1 MLSVKKGMQ
10 MSALVVALAATASSA
25 QIQSMFADPKANQVG
40 DALTVIIQENASASN
55 RTSTKTAKNSKTAI
69 SSTIPGAGNILG
81 FIPLHSL
88 DSGFDNE
95 YTGDASTSRS
105 ARLTARMTVTVVS
118 KKPNGDLIIEGV
130 RTLKIN
136 GENEAIYVNG
146 SVNPAMVRRDNTV
159 LSSSIA
165 DLQIEYTGKGT
176 ITQGTRPGVVVRF
189 INWIFYTNSVS
200 KFTF

>member
-10 MSALVVALAATASSA
+10 MSTLVVALAATASSA

-69 SSTIPGAGNILG
+69 SSTVPGAGNILD

-88 DSGFDNE
+88 DSGIDNQ

-105 ARLTARMTVTVVS
+105 ARLTARMTVTVVG

-146 SVNPAMVRRDNTV
+146 SVNPTMVRRDNTV

-189 INWIFYTNSVS
+189 INWIF
-200 KFTF
+200 

>member
-10 MSALVVALAATASSA
+10 IAALVVTLAATASSA

-69 SSTIPGAGNILG
+69 SSTVPGAGNILD

-88 DSGFDNE
+88 DSGIDNQ

-105 ARLTARMTVTVVS
+105 ARLTARMTVTVVG
-118 KKPNGDLIIEGV
+118 KKPNGDLIVEGV

-189 INWIFYTNSVS
+189 INWIF
-200 KFTF
+200 

>member
-69 SSTIPGAGNILG
+69 SSTVPGAGNILD

-88 DSGFDNE
+88 DSGIDNQ

-105 ARLTARMTVTVVS
+105 ARLTARMTVTVVG
-118 KKPNGDLIIEGV
+118 KKPNGDKIIEGV

-146 SVNPAMVRRDNTV
+146 SVNPTMVRRDNTV

-189 INWIFYTNSVS
+189 INWIF
-200 KFTF
+200 

>member
-69 SSTIPGAGNILG
+69 SSTIPGAGNILD

-88 DSGFDNE
+88 DSGFDNQ

-105 ARLTARMTVTVVS
+105 ARLTARMTVTVVG

-146 SVNPAMVRRDNTV
+146 SVNPTMVRRDNTV
-159 LSSSIA
+159 LSSNIA

-189 INWIFYTNSVS
+189 INWIF
-200 KFTF
+200 

>member
-1 MLSVKKGMQ
+1 MFSVKKGIQ

-55 RTSTKTAKNSKTAI
+55 RTSTKTAKNSKTAV
-69 SSTIPGAGNILG
+69 SSTIPGAGNILD

-105 ARLTARMTVTVVS
+105 ARLTARMTVTVVG

-146 SVNPAMVRRDNTV
+146 SVNSAMVRRDNTV

-189 INWIFYTNSVS
+189 INWIF
-200 KFTF
+200 

>member
-69 SSTIPGAGNILG
+69 SSTVPGAGNILD

-88 DSGFDNE
+88 DSGIDNQ

-105 ARLTARMTVTVVS
+105 ARLTARMTVTVVG

-146 SVNPAMVRRDNTV
+146 SVNPTMVRRDNTV

-189 INWIFYTNSVS
+189 INWIF
-200 KFTF
+200 

>member
-69 SSTIPGAGNILG
+69 SSTVPGAGNILD
-81 FIPLHSL
+81 FIQLHSL
-88 DSGFDNE
+88 DSGIDNQ

-105 ARLTARMTVTVVS
+105 ARLTARMTVTVVG

-146 SVNPAMVRRDNTV
+146 SVNPTMVRRDNTV

-189 INWIFYTNSVS
+189 INWIF
-200 KFTF
+200 

>member
-1 MLSVKKGMQ
+1 MSSVKKGIQ
-10 MSALVVALAATASSA
+10 MSALVVALGATASSA

-69 SSTIPGAGNILG
+69 SSTIPGAGNILD

-105 ARLTARMTVTVVS
+105 ARLTARMTVTVVG

-146 SVNPAMVRRDNTV
+146 SVNPTMVRRDNTV
-159 LSSSIA
+159 LSSNIA

-189 INWIFYTNSVS
+189 INWIF
-200 KFTF
+200 

>member
-1 MLSVKKGMQ
+1 MLSVKKGIQ

-69 SSTIPGAGNILG
+69 SSTIPGAGNILD

-88 DSGFDNE
+88 DSGIDNQ

-105 ARLTARMTVTVVS
+105 ARLTARMTVTVVG

-146 SVNPAMVRRDNTV
+146 SVNPTMVRRDNTV

-189 INWIFYTNSVS
+189 INWIF
-200 KFTF
+200 

>member
-1 MLSVKKGMQ
+1 M
-10 MSALVVALAATASSA
+10 
-25 QIQSMFADPKANQVG
+25 
-40 DALTVIIQENASASN
+40 IIQENASASN

-69 SSTIPGAGNILG
+69 SSTLPGAGNILD

-105 ARLTARMTVTVVS
+105 ARLTARMTVTVVG

-146 SVNPAMVRRDNTV
+146 SVNSAMVRRDNTV

-189 INWIFYTNSVS
+189 INWIF
-200 KFTF
+200 

>member
-1 MLSVKKGMQ
+1 MLSVKKGIQ

-69 SSTIPGAGNILG
+69 SSTIPGAGNILD

-88 DSGFDNE
+88 DSGFDNQ

-105 ARLTARMTVTVVS
+105 ARLTARMTVTVVG

-146 SVNPAMVRRDNTV
+146 SVSPAMVRRDNTV

-189 INWIFYTNSVS
+189 INWIF
-200 KFTF
+200 

>member
-10 MSALVVALAATASSA
+10 MSALVVALAATASTA

-69 SSTIPGAGNILG
+69 SSTIPGAGNILD

-88 DSGFDNE
+88 DSGIDNQ

-105 ARLTARMTVTVVS
+105 ARLTARMTVTVVG

-146 SVNPAMVRRDNTV
+146 SVNPTMVRRDNTV

-189 INWIFYTNSVS
+189 INWIF
-200 KFTF
+200 

>member
-55 RTSTKTAKNSKTAI
+55 RTSTKTAKNSKPAI
-69 SSTIPGAGNILG
+69 SSTVPGAGNILD

-88 DSGFDNE
+88 DSGIDNQ

-105 ARLTARMTVTVVS
+105 ARLTARMTVTVVG

-146 SVNPAMVRRDNTV
+146 SVNPTMVRRDNTV

-189 INWIFYTNSVS
+189 INWIF
-200 KFTF
+200 

>member
-55 RTSTKTAKNSKTAI
+55 QTSTKTAKNNKAAVG
-69 SSTIPGAGNILG
+69 STIAGGGNVLG

-88 DSGFDNE
+88 DSEINNQ
-95 YTGDASTSRS
+95 YTGNASTSRS
-105 ARLTARMTVTVVS
+105 ARLTARMTVTVVG

-146 SVNPAMVRRDNTV
+146 SVNPTMVRRDNTV
-159 LSSSIA
+159 LSSNIA

-189 INWIFYTNSVS
+189 INWIF
-200 KFTF
+200 

>member
-1 MLSVKKGMQ
+1 MLSVKKGIQ

-69 SSTIPGAGNILG
+69 SSTIPGAGNILD

-88 DSGFDNE
+88 DSGFDNQ

-105 ARLTARMTVTVVS
+105 ARLTARMTVTVVG

-146 SVNPAMVRRDNTV
+146 SVNPTMVRRDNTV
-159 LSSSIA
+159 LSSNIA

-189 INWIFYTNSVS
+189 INWIF
-200 KFTF
+200 

>member
-10 MSALVVALAATASSA
+10 IAALVVTLAATASSA
-25 QIQSMFADPKANQVG
+25 QIQSMFADPKASQVG

-69 SSTIPGAGNILG
+69 SSTIPGAGNILD

-105 ARLTARMTVTVVS
+105 ARLTARMTVTVVG

-146 SVNPAMVRRDNTV
+146 SVNSAMVRRDNTV

-189 INWIFYTNSVS
+189 INWIF
-200 KFTF
+200 

>member
-10 MSALVVALAATASSA
+10 ITALVVALGATASSA

-69 SSTIPGAGNILG
+69 SSTIPGAGNILD

-88 DSGFDNE
+88 DSGFDNQ

-105 ARLTARMTVTVVS
+105 ARLTARMTVTVVG

-146 SVNPAMVRRDNTV
+146 SVSPAMVRRDNTV

-189 INWIFYTNSVS
+189 INWIF
-200 KFTF
+200 

>member
-1 MLSVKKGMQ
+1 MLSVKKGIQ
-10 MSALVVALAATASSA
+10 MSALVVALGATASSA

-69 SSTIPGAGNILG
+69 SSTIPGAGNILD

-88 DSGFDNE
+88 DSGFDNQ

-105 ARLTARMTVTVVS
+105 ARLTARMTVTVVG

-146 SVNPAMVRRDNTV
+146 SVNPTMVRRDNTV

-189 INWIFYTNSVS
+189 INWIF
-200 KFTF
+200 

>member
-1 MLSVKKGMQ
+1 MSSVKKGIQ

-69 SSTIPGAGNILG
+69 SSTIPGAGNILD

-88 DSGFDNE
+88 DSGFDNQ

-105 ARLTARMTVTVVS
+105 ARLTARMTVTVVG

-146 SVNPAMVRRDNTV
+146 SVNPTMVRRDNTV
-159 LSSSIA
+159 LSSNIA

-189 INWIFYTNSVS
+189 INWIF
-200 KFTF
+200 

>member
-10 MSALVVALAATASSA
+10 MSAVVVALAATASSA

-69 SSTIPGAGNILG
+69 SSTVPGAGNILD

-88 DSGFDNE
+88 DSGIDNQ

-105 ARLTARMTVTVVS
+105 ARLTARMTVTVVG

-146 SVNPAMVRRDNTV
+146 SVNPTMVRRDNTV

-189 INWIFYTNSVS
+189 INWIF
-200 KFTF
+200 

>member
-55 RTSTKTAKNSKTAI
+55 RTSTKTAKNSKTGI
-69 SSTIPGAGNILG
+69 SSTIPGAGNILD

-189 INWIFYTNSVS
+189 INWIF
-200 KFTF
+200 

>member
-10 MSALVVALAATASSA
+10 MSALVVALAAAASSA

-69 SSTIPGAGNILG
+69 SSTVPGAGNILD

-88 DSGFDNE
+88 DSGIDNQ

-105 ARLTARMTVTVVS
+105 ARLTARMTVTVVG

-146 SVNPAMVRRDNTV
+146 SVNPTMVRRDNTV

-189 INWIFYTNSVS
+189 INWIF
-200 KFTF
+200 

>member
-1 MLSVKKGMQ
+1 MFSVKKGIQ

-69 SSTIPGAGNILG
+69 SSTIPGAGNILD

-105 ARLTARMTVTVVS
+105 ARLTARMTVTVVG

-146 SVNPAMVRRDNTV
+146 SVNSAMVRRDNTV

-189 INWIFYTNSVS
+189 INWIF
-200 KFTF
+200 

>member
-25 QIQSMFADPKANQVG
+25 QIHSMFADPKANQVG

-69 SSTIPGAGNILG
+69 SSTVPGAGNILD

-88 DSGFDNE
+88 DSGIDNQ

-105 ARLTARMTVTVVS
+105 ARLTARMTVTVVG

-146 SVNPAMVRRDNTV
+146 SVNPTMVRRDNTV

-189 INWIFYTNSVS
+189 INWIF
-200 KFTF
+200 

>member
-69 SSTIPGAGNILG
+69 SSTIPGAGNILD

-88 DSGFDNE
+88 DSGFDNQ

-105 ARLTARMTVTVVS
+105 ARLTARMTVTVVG

-146 SVNPAMVRRDNTV
+146 SVNPTMVRRDNTV

-189 INWIFYTNSVS
+189 INWIF
-200 KFTF
+200 

>member
-69 SSTIPGAGNILG
+69 SSTIPGAGNILD

-189 INWIFYTNSVS
+189 INWIF
-200 KFTF
+200 

>member
-10 MSALVVALAATASSA
+10 IAALVVTLAATASSA
-25 QIQSMFADPKANQVG
+25 QIQSMFADPKASQVG

-55 RTSTKTAKNSKTAI
+55 QTSTKTAKNNKTAVG
-69 SSTIPGAGNILG
+69 STIAGDGNVLG

-88 DSGFDNE
+88 DSEINNQ

-105 ARLTARMTVTVVS
+105 ARLTARMTVTVAG
-118 KKPNGDLIIEGV
+118 KKPNGDLIVEGV

-146 SVNPAMVRRDNTV
+146 SVSPAMVRRDNTV

-189 INWIFYTNSVS
+189 INWIF
-200 KFTF
+200 

>member
-10 MSALVVALAATASSA
+10 MSALVVVLAATASSA

-69 SSTIPGAGNILG
+69 SSTIPGAGNILD

-105 ARLTARMTVTVVS
+105 ARLTARMTVTVVG

-146 SVNPAMVRRDNTV
+146 SVNSAMVRRDNTV

-189 INWIFYTNSVS
+189 INWIF
-200 KFTF
+200 

>member
-1 MLSVKKGMQ
+1 MLSVKKGIQ
-10 MSALVVALAATASSA
+10 MSALVVALGATASSA

-69 SSTIPGAGNILG
+69 SSTIPGAGNILD

-88 DSGFDNE
+88 DSGFDNQ

-105 ARLTARMTVTVVS
+105 ARLTARMTVTVVG

-146 SVNPAMVRRDNTV
+146 SVNPTMVRRDNTV
-159 LSSSIA
+159 LSSNIA

-189 INWIFYTNSVS
+189 INWIF
-200 KFTF
+200 